1 MWACRTAPAII
12 DALGHLYGT
21 ENVLIDMLEESEQVK
36 HAIDIVNRGW
46 ISTNEMFYQISREL
60 KRWRGAHVMHLLAPG
75 RLTHMQCDMSV
86 MFSADMYGGICV
98 DELEAADGE
107 WLEYPPIHHF
117 DGIEQEKHLVHIL
130 ALKAAGYSVDPC
142 GRAENRPGTISLC

>member
-1 MWACRTAPAII
+1 MCIRDRLKEHLEIARYLTERGKDQYFVGMPDSTGTI

-60 KRWRGAHVMHLLAPG
+60 NLSL
-75 RLTHMQCDMSV
+75 
-86 MFSADMYGGICV
+86 
-98 DELEAADGE
+98 
-107 WLEYPPIHHF
+107 IH
-117 DGIEQEKHLVHIL
+117 I
-130 ALKAAGYSVDPC
+130 
-142 GRAENRPGTISLC
+142 